1 MKMSIVLTSLV
12 LCWSLAGCATHPVS
26 KSKRQQ
32 VELATQTGP
41 YAYLRT
47 AGGGPGGR

>member
-1 MKMSIVLTSLV
+1 MKTCLTVALLV
-12 LCWSLAGCATHPVS
+12 MFTGLSGCAAHVS

-41 YAYLRT
+41 YAYLRSV
-47 AGGGPGGR
+47 GPGPGAR

>member
-1 MKMSIVLTSLV
+1 MKAARAMALALLGLV
-12 LCWSLAGCATHPVS
+12 LAGCATHVS
-26 KSKRQQ
+26 QSKRRQ

-47 AGGGPGGR
+47 AGPGPGAR

>member
-1 MKMSIVLTSLV
+1 MKTLTIVALSV
-12 LCWSLAGCATHPVS
+12 ALAGCATHVS

-47 AGGGPGGR
+47 ACGGPGGR